1 MANIFDFKYFLFQ
14 QFVITRIWRY
24 CESNTNIL
32 YQTVQTLIQKCTC
45 LSFILFIVKINFI
58 KWNNQEK
65 VFITIILLKSL
76 LPTIILIVGSLVNTW
91 LHYKSRQCPLFSDI
105 GKVKLHWQWSLYFID
120 IGGFLGGLIFVKV
133 FLEMKSEK
141 WGEKYTRKDVAII
154 MLRDWLV
161 IISCVVLKTHYVT
174 KVSVFH
180 K

>member
-1 MANIFDFKYFLFQ
+1 MANIFDFKYNFFQ

-105 GKVKLHWQWSLYFID
+105 GKVKLHWQWSLYRYWRFSWRANIC
-120 IGGFLGGLIFVKV
+120 KSV
-133 FLEMKSEK
+133 FGDEK
-141 WGEKYTRKDVAII
+141 WKMRGKYTRKGVAII
-154 MLRDWLV
+154 LLHDWLV
-161 IISCVVLKTHYVT
+161 IIYCVVLKTHYVT

>member
-1 MANIFDFKYFLFQ
+1 MWQIFLLQIFFFQ

-105 GKVKLHWQWSLYFID
+105 GKVKLHWQWSLYRDWRFSLRANIC
-120 IGGFLGGLIFVKV
+120 KSV
-133 FLEMKSEK
+133 FGDEK
-141 WGEKYTRKDVAII
+141 WK
-154 MLRDWLV
+154 LRWKIYQKRCRNQLHDWLV